1 MTVVDFGRFIR
12 RWWWLL
18 IALPLVGLIAGFV
31 MTRNQP
37 YVSDVKATVLIPFD
51 TEDPG
56 NSERPELMILDD
68 STAVVSSFAFA
79 ELVHAALPADLQG
92 SLSVD
97 DVKDSLAGSR
107 YSRVLT
113 VTSSND
119 SKATAEAI
127 ATAVAR
133 VLPAAVN
140 MFMVADGAPQATV
153 RVIDPASDATQ
164 DRMGRLTRI
173 VAQAAAA
180 FVLAA
185 VLAFVLDA
193 VFPKNEPG
201 VVTPGY
207 P

>member
-1 MTVVDFGRFIR
+1 MTVVDVGRFIR

-18 IALPLVGLIAGFV
+18 VVLPLVGMIAGFV
-31 MTRNQP
+31 LTRSQP

-79 ELVHAALPADLQG
+79 EMVHAALPADFQG
-92 SLSVD
+92 RLSVD
-97 DVKDSLAGSR
+97 DVKDSLSGSR

-113 VTSSND
+113 VTASND
-119 SKATAEAI
+119 SKSDAEAI
-127 ATAVAR
+127 ATAVAS
-133 VLPAAVN
+133 VLPTAVN
-140 MFMVADGAPQATV
+140 TFMVADGAPQATV
-153 RVIDPASDATQ
+153 RIIDPASDATQ

-185 VLAFVLDA
+185 VLAFVLD
-193 VFPKNEPG
+193 VTFPKVRKAE
-201 VVTPGY
+201 
-207 P
+207 

>member
-18 IALPLVGLIAGFV
+18 IALPLVGLVAGFV
-31 MTRNQP
+31 MTRNQS
-37 YVSDVKATVLIPFD
+37 YVSEVKATVLIPFD

-79 ELVHAALPADLQG
+79 ELVHAALPVELQG
-92 SLSVD
+92 SLLVD
-97 DVKDSLAGSR
+97 DVKDSLSGSR

-113 VTSSND
+113 VTASND
-119 SKATAEAI
+119 SKANAEAI
-127 ATAVAR
+127 ANAVAS

-140 MFMVADGAPQATV
+140 TFMVADGAPQATV
-153 RVIDPASDATQ
+153 RIIDPASDATQ

-173 VAQAAAA
+173 IAQAAAA
-180 FVLAA
+180 FLLAA

-193 VFPKNEPG
+193 TFPKSKQRE
-201 VVTPGY
+201 
-207 P
+207 

>member
-1 MTVVDFGRFIR
+1 M
-12 RWWWLL
+12 L
-18 IALPLVGLIAGFV
+18 IALPLVGLVAGFV
-31 MTRNQP
+31 LTRNQP

-79 ELVHAALPADLQG
+79 EMVHAALPADLQ
-92 SLSVD
+92 SELSVN
-97 DVKDSLAGSR
+97 DVKDSLSGSR

-113 VTSSND
+113 VTASNKVK
-119 SKATAEAI
+119 SCSEAI
-127 ATAVAR
+127 ATAVAS
-133 VLPAAVN
+133 VLPTAVN
-140 MFMVADGAPQATV
+140 TFMVADGAPQATV
-153 RVIDPASDATQ
+153 KIIDPASDATR

-180 FVLAA
+180 FVLAV

-193 VFPKNEPG
+193 TFPKAKSRE
-201 VVTPGY
+201 
-207 P
+207 

>member
-12 RWWWLL
+12 RWCWLL
-18 IALPLVGLIAGFV
+18 IALPLVGLVAGFV
-31 MTRNQP
+31 LTRSQT
-37 YVSDVKATVLIPFD
+37 YVSEVKATVLIPFD

-79 ELVHAALPADLQG
+79 EMVHAALPADLQG
-92 SLSVD
+92 GLSVD
-97 DVKDSLAGSR
+97 DVKDSLSGSR

-113 VTSSND
+113 VSASND
-119 SKATAEAI
+119 SKTDAEAI
-127 ATAVAR
+127 ATAVAS
-133 VLPAAVN
+133 VLPTAVN
-140 MFMVADGAPQATV
+140 TFMVADGAPQATV
-153 RVIDPASDATQ
+153 RIIDPASDATQ
-164 DRMGRLTRI
+164 DRMGRMTRI

-193 VFPKNEPG
+193 TFPKGRRVE
-201 VVTPGY
+201 
-207 P
+207 

>member
-1 MTVVDFGRFIR
+1 MTVVDLGRFIR

-31 MTRNQP
+31 LTRNQP
-37 YVSDVKATVLIPFD
+37 YVSTVSATVLIPFD

-68 STAVVSSFAFA
+68 SPSVVSSRAFA
-79 ELVHAALPADLQG
+79 ELVYGQLPTAQQVD
-92 SLSVD
+92 LSVD
-97 DVKDSLAGSR
+97 NVKDSLTATR

-113 VTSSND
+113 VNASNA
-119 SKATAEAI
+119 SKADAEAI
-127 ATAVAR
+127 AKAVAV
-133 VLPAAVN
+133 VLPSAVN
-140 MFMVADGAPQATV
+140 TFMVADGAPQATV
-153 RVIDPASDATQ
+153 KIIDPASDATQ

-180 FVLAA
+180 FVLAM

-193 VFPKNEPG
+193 TFPKERR
-201 VVTPGY
+201 VE
-207 P
+207 